1 MESAGNEH
9 YRSRLPALK
18 TRRKGVY
25 SMIKIEAGNL
35 AAHSD
40 DMLRQIDRTGQPIDV
55 TRNGI
60 IVARIIPVYGR
71 STTRDLTAFWSD
83 SDRMSQE
90 IGEELERQG
99 VQSVDA
105 IELT

>member
-1 MESAGNEH
+1 M
-9 YRSRLPALK
+9 
-18 TRRKGVY
+18 TT
-25 SMIKIEAGNL
+25 IEANYL

-40 DMLRQIDRTGQPIDV
+40 EMLRQIDQTGHHIDI

-71 STTRDLTAFWSD
+71 STPKDLTDFWAEWD
-83 SDRMSQE
+83 SMSQE
-90 IGEELERQG
+90 IGQELERQG

-105 IELT
+105 VELMRDVRS

>member
-1 MESAGNEH
+1 MTTIDAS
-9 YRSRLPALK
+9 
-18 TRRKGVY
+18 
-25 SMIKIEAGNL
+25 NL

-40 DMLRQIDRTGQPIDV
+40 EMLRQLDQTGQPIDI

-71 STTRDLTAFWSD
+71 STPRDLAAFWD
-83 SDRMSQE
+83 DWDRMSQE

-105 IELT
+105 VELMNDVRS

>member
-1 MESAGNEH
+1 MTTIDAN
-9 YRSRLPALK
+9 
-18 TRRKGVY
+18 
-25 SMIKIEAGNL
+25 NL

-40 DMLRQIDRTGQPIDV
+40 EMLRQIDRTGQPIDI
-55 TRNGI
+55 TRNEI

-71 STTRDLTAFWSD
+71 STPRDLAAFWSD
-83 SDRMSQE
+83 WDRMSQE

-105 IELT
+105 VELMKDARS